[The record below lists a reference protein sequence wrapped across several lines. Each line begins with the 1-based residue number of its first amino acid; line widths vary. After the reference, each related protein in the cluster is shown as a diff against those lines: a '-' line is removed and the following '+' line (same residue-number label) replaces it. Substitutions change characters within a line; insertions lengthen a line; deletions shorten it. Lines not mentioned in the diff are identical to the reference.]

1 MFALN
6 GFPEE
11 TPPQPPILDHQA
23 SSISIGGSAPFSQQH
38 SQPLQQQHS
47 TSLYHH
53 GLGAG
58 NHLQQPPQH
67 HQYDSSMTQ
76 DGQSPASLGGLSA
89 NTYSSMDYDYNAMNH
104 YNVHGHQQSGG
115 YGHMDMTGY
124 SSSMPQS
131 SPPTMVQSNGY
142 YSSHPLYDQGEHHT
156 IYQQDTATGPDNAG
170 APGVSHVT
178 PPVPVPQMH
187 HPPLVK
193 TVSSGAGPTYIPD
206 GTLDIYGG
214 VYRVV
219 PVRTRLFSSYH
230 WAIDGF
236 SQSVDEKLVS
246 LPFGPPNWRW
256 QLVVY
261 PRGAGDGAGSHISA
275 FIRPLKNE
283 TELAA
288 GDIWTRPITE
298 FSVRV
303 RRAIP
308 GSPIVGVPDPI
319 ENYITTDTSAP
330 SFTGFSAAMSGWGFP
345 ELLELQSLSDAVTY
359 DGTLNLEADVI
370 GEQVLDWAVY
380 QYQWDIPSFR
390 QLTEDETQ
398 SQAFG
403 PPECQWRIQIFR
415 QGNKE
420 GQGTHFSVYLI
431 PEKSAQESALKSAW
445 SRPIVSLTIKVHAAG
460 EALVTKTLTGGYI
473 FDAENPACGWPQL
486 VELSQLNDS
495 IDWYGT
501 LSIQTEVTWE
511 LSYGGPGTDLGRVRS
526 TLAEISGELD
536 AIKGRAEA
544 LSEELDQARAEV
556 VNLRTE
562 LAASH
567 SELSS
572 TRTQLNTSQS
582 QLEDV
587 ESRLRTVGNIE
598 ARMAVVQKEL
608 VDAQKRVE
616 EAERIEERF
625 VMVKTELAAARDA
638 QQISDELRVKIAKFK
653 AKIAALRAGME
664 DEGVLSVPQTSGDGK
679 GWNGEGEQDALRTG
693 EDDADTLHLKLVQ
706 VNAKVAAL
714 EADLAEA
721 RAEIDAKTRALADA
735 AINAP
740 TTEEEVFDEE
750 GNENPLLAAMATVR
764 NEVLVVKGVL
774 LEASGREL
782 ETDAERAGL
791 SAELA
796 MVQAELEVTR
806 AALIDAASKSEE
818 LESDTE
824 TAAELARIQADLQD
838 VRTQLITRRLGLED
852 TADLANA
859 IVTYRADTE
868 DRATSPLRSHGFSGA
883 PSPQHS
889 AADYGLTSISTL
901 DSEEAVPLP
910 TGMPPPPINMGPPLS
925 TMQTGPSTTDVRA
938 LQERADMLESIH
950 HQAQTDL
957 SYTQSELTAVQTEL
971 SDIKG
976 RMQAAQEMLIGG
988 ASSNTGVDNQAL
1000 FERLFNRRMS
1010 NALPPGDGNLGF
1022 RDIPEPWTPVEG
1034 DAAGVNSKELAALLQ
1049 QVQGKSRIL
1058 PSLATLMTALL
1069 TMWFI
1074 VYSTIYVVCSPSR
1087 LDTQPAPPY
1096 ADVCRTTVMPAWEAV
1111 TTTWHAAAER
1121 FVGDVA
1127 PGVFD
1132 AAYTVGVWGSDV
1144 GKGVVGGLRK
1154 GVRKIKKGTKSVE
1167 SRDLGSR
1174 TEMQSTVATPL
1185 VPVAQESRTVT
1196 PSTSLVSVV
1205 EQASENRT
1213 ETLSTVATPVVSVVP
1228 KNRTGDPSTS
1238 SVAVVEQ
1245 SQPVVP
1251 SPETTWESVPLS
1263 EQGSPSFSKSLVG
1276 SYTPEQDIAMSAGEA
1291 NMTMEPVAE
1300 KLTDLPVPVADI
1312 GLSSPASEQVIH
1324 PIEPVAEQSPDVTS
1338 LTSPVPTESSP
1349 LPPDTQNSLPQKTP
1363 TILTPTSE
1371 VDATIAVSDVS
1382 HSEETNPIDSDLFF
1396 ESPVPEQPLE
1406 SVNQKIPISTDP
1418 VVVQAEETTEPMAVT
1433 PLVEPS
1439 WTETEPTTAA
1449 LAVENE
1455 TGMSPAGENT
1465 MSKNGR
1471 EPDAEITPTVGDE
1484 REGDSIGGETLSNKE
1499 GREVHDS
1506 VDWAESGDNEPA
1518 DTRTVTHDEL

>member
-11 TPPQPPILDHQA
+11 TPPPPPILDHQA

-53 GLGAG
+53 GLRGG
-58 NHLQQPPQH
+58 NHMQQPPQH
-67 HQYDSSMTQ
+67 QQYDSSMTQ
-76 DGQSPASLGGLSA
+76 DAQAPASLGGLSA
-89 NTYSSMDYDYNAMNH
+89 NTYSTMDYDYNVMNH

-124 SSSMPQS
+124 ASSMPQS
-131 SPPTMVQSNGY
+131 SPPTMVQSNGF
-142 YSSHPLYDQGEHHT
+142 YSSHPLYDQGEPHT

-219 PVRTRLFSSYH
+219 P
-230 WAIDGF
+230 
-236 SQSVDEKLVS
+236 SVDEKLVS

-283 TELAA
+283 MELAA
-288 GDIWTRPITE
+288 GDVWTRPITE

-345 ELLELQSLSDAVTY
+345 ELLDLQSLSDAVTY

-445 SRPIVSLTIKVHAAG
+445 SRRIVSLTIKVHAAG
-460 EALVTKTLTGGYI
+460 ESLMTKTLTGGYI
-473 FDAENPACGWPQL
+473 FDAESPACGWPQL

-511 LSYGGPGTDLGRVRS
+511 LSYGGPGTDLRRVRN

-544 LSEELDQARAEV
+544 LSEELDQARSEV

-587 ESRLRTVGNIE
+587 EARLRTVGNIE

-608 VDAQKRVE
+608 VDAQRRIE

-625 VMVKTELAAARDA
+625 VMAKTELAAARDA
-638 QQISDELRVKIAKFK
+638 QQISDEFRVKMAKFK

-664 DEGVLSVPQTSGDGK
+664 DDGILPGPQASRDGE
-679 GWNGEGEQDALRTG
+679 GWNGEGELDVLSTG

-706 VNAKVAAL
+706 INAKVAAL

-750 GNENPLLAAMATVR
+750 GDENPLLAAMATVR

-796 MVQAELEVTR
+796 MVQAELDVTR

-818 LESDTE
+818 LESDAE
-824 TAAELARIQADLQD
+824 TAADLARIQADLQD

-859 IVTYRADTE
+859 IVKCRADTE
-868 DRATSPLRSHGFSGA
+868 DRATSPVRSLGISGA

-910 TGMPPPPINMGPPLS
+910 TGMPPPPINMGPPPS
-925 TMQTGPSTTDVRA
+925 TLHTGPSTTDVRA

-950 HQAQTDL
+950 HQAQTEL
-957 SYTQSELTAVQTEL
+957 SYTQSELAAVQTEL

-1010 NALPPGDGNLGF
+1010 NAPASGDGNIGF
-1022 RDIPEPWTPVEG
+1022 RDIPQSWTPVEG

-1058 PSLATLMTALL
+1058 PSLATLMTTLL

-1087 LDTQPAPPY
+1087 LTTHPAPPY
-1096 ADVCRTTVMPAWEAV
+1096 ADVCRTTVIPAWEAV

-1132 AAYTVGVWGSDV
+1132 AAYTVGVWGSGV

-1167 SRDLGSR
+1167 SRASESR
-1174 TEMQSTVATPL
+1174 TETPSTVATPIES
-1185 VPVAQESRTVT
+1185 VAQESRTVN
-1196 PSTSLVSVV
+1196 PSTS
-1205 EQASENRT
+1205 
-1213 ETLSTVATPVVSVVP
+1213 PVP
-1228 KNRTGDPSTS
+1228 
-1238 SVAVVEQ
+1238 VVEQ
-1245 SQPVVP
+1245 SPAVVP
-1251 SPETTWESVPLS
+1251 SPEATWESASVPLS

-1291 NMTMEPVAE
+1291 NMTMEPVA
-1300 KLTDLPVPVADI
+1300 KKPTDLPVPVAEI
-1312 GLSSPASEQVIH
+1312 SVNIFSPASEHVAH
-1324 PIEPVAEQSPDVTS
+1324 PIEPVAEQSPDVAS
-1338 LTSPVPTESSP
+1338 LTSMVPTENSP
-1349 LPPDTQNSLPQKTP
+1349 LSPHTQSSLPETTL

-1371 VDATIAVSDVS
+1371 VDPATTVSDLS
-1382 HSEETNPIDSDLFF
+1382 HSEETTPITSDLFL
-1396 ESPVPEQPLE
+1396 EPPVPEQSLE
-1406 SVNQKIPISTDP
+1406 SVSQEVPISTEP
-1418 VVVQAEETTEPMAVT
+1418 LVVQAEETTGPMAFEVT

-1455 TGMSPAGENT
+1455 TGMSPAGDGT
-1465 MSKNGR
+1465 MYEKGR

-1484 REGDSIGGETLSNKE
+1484 RQGDGIGTETLSEK
-1499 GREVHDS
+1499 GDREVHES
-1506 VDWAESGDNEPA
+1506 VDGDERGDSELA